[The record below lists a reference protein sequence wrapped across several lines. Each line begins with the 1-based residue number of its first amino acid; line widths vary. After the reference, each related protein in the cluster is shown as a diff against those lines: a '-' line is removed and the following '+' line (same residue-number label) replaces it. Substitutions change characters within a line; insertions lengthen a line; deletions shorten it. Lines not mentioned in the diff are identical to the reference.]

1 LILVV
6 NVVCGMRGSEIEE
19 RLKGKTLRVYYYMLL
34 AGRAVGI
41 REVQRKLGFSSPSVA
56 AYHLDKLVELGLAK
70 KSSEGYVLEENV
82 HVGVLKYFVFIGGY
96 VFPRY
101 LFYAI
106 FFTTSLITYLLVY
119 PLTLST
125 HNIAA
130 ILFGSLAS
138 LTCWLETYRCWRQK
152 PF

>member
-1 LILVV
+1 
-6 NVVCGMRGSEIEE
+6 MRESEIEE

-41 REVQRKLGFSSPSVA
+41 REVQRKLDFSSPSVA

-70 KSSEGYVLEENV
+70 KESEGYVLEENV
-82 HVGVLKYFVFIGGY
+82 HVGVLKYFVFIGRY

-119 PLTLST
+119 PLTLSI

-130 ILFGSLAS
+130 ILFGLLAS
-138 LTCWLETYRCWRQK
+138 LITWFETYRCWRQK

>member
-1 LILVV
+1 
-6 NVVCGMRGSEIEE
+6 MREVEIEE
-19 RLKGKTLRVYYYMLL
+19 KLKGKTLRVYYYMLL
-34 AGRAVGI
+34 SGRAVGI

-70 KSSEGYVLEENV
+70 KGSEGYALEENV

-96 VFPRY
+96 MLPRY
-101 LFYAI
+101 LFYAV
-106 FFTTSLITYLLVY
+106 FFTTILTTYILIY
-119 PLTLST
+119 PQTFST

-130 ILFGSLAS
+130 ILFGTLAS
-138 LTCWLETYRCWRQK
+138 LIAWFETYNCWRQK